1 MPSGSCRRRLM
12 VIAGVGIAL
21 ALGPGSQRL
30 PAGERPPTAAIAGP
44 SSELRRPFEPRGA
57 SRRRAGARPES
68 SGTWWL
74 GTAGIAL
81 ALAVVGGI
89 SIASRRH
96 LPRAAVG
103 PMRVVGRTS
112 LSPRHT
118 VYLLEVDGR
127 VLIVGAGTQGPPA
140 LLGELPG
147 PAHRGEGPGAEPT
160 ASPPT
165 HVRFD
170 RRVGGDA

>member
-1 MPSGSCRRRLM
+1 M
-12 VIAGVGIAL
+12 VIAGVGMAL
-21 ALGPGSQRL
+21 VLGPGSPGL
-30 PAGERPPTAAIAGP
+30 SAAEPPPTAAIAGP

-57 SRRRAGARPES
+57 SRRRGGQRAES

-81 ALAVVGGI
+81 ALAVVGGV
-89 SIASRRH
+89 SVAARRH
-96 LPRAAVG
+96 LPRAGVG

-127 VLIVGAGTQGPPA
+127 VLIVGAGTQGPPS
-140 LLGELPG
+140 LLGELTG
-147 PAHRGEGPGAEPT
+147 AADRAEGPGAGT
-160 ASPPT
+160 APVPSPSSLPR
-165 HVRFD
+165 VRFD